1 MSADVKY
8 LVARDGCKIAYE
20 LRMVDPSFK
29 TVVLAGSLGTT
40 FEMWSPQVDALSE
53 RFNVVRYDARGHGR
67 SDVFP
72 GAYSIDRLGLD
83 VIDLIDALDLKAVH
97 FCGLS
102 IGGIVG
108 QWLALRNPQRI
119 ERLVLANTA
128 AFIGSPEF
136 WQQRIELINDDG
148 VASIWEG
155 IRDRWFTTE
164 FINSNT
170 ELMSQLQTMFKS
182 IDTHGYAACCAAIRD
197 MDLRPFTHMNKLPTL
212 IIAGSEDMA
221 TPPEQSEELDKAYLS
236 SQLLV
241 LKAGHLSNLERQD
254 EFNQGLLNFLD

>member
-20 LRMVDPSFK
+20 HRIVNPSFK

-40 FEMWSPQVDALSE
+40 FEMWNPQIVSLSE

-83 VIDLIDALDLKAVH
+83 VIDLIDALDLKTVH

-108 QWLALRNPQRI
+108 QWLALRYPERV

-128 AFIGSPEF
+128 AFIGTPEF
-136 WQQRIELINDDG
+136 WQQRIELINNDG

-170 ELMSQLQTMFKS
+170 CLLYTSPS
-182 IDTHGYAACCAAIRD
+182 PRD
-197 MDLRPFTHMNKLPTL
+197 
-212 IIAGSEDMA
+212 
-221 TPPEQSEELDKAYLS
+221 LS
-236 SQLLV
+236 TSRMPSS
-241 LKAGHLSNLERQD
+241 A
-254 EFNQGLLNFLD
+254 

>member
-1 MSADVKY
+1 MSVDVKF
-8 LVARDGCKIAYE
+8 LAARDGCKIAYE
-20 LRMVDPSFK
+20 HRIVDPSFK
-29 TVVLAGSLGTT
+29 TLVFAGSLGTT
-40 FEMWSPQVDALSE
+40 FEMWNPQMDALSK
-53 RFNVVRYDARGHGR
+53 RFNLVRYDARGHGR

-72 GAYSIDRLGLD
+72 GAYSIDRLGSD
-83 VIDLIDALDLKAVH
+83 AIDLIDALNLKTVH

-108 QWLALRNPQRI
+108 QWLAVRHPERV

-136 WQQRIELINDDG
+136 WQQRIELINNDG

-155 IRDRWFTTE
+155 IRDRWFTNE
-164 FINSNT
+164 FINSHT

-182 IDTHGYAACCAAIRD
+182 IDTNGYAACCAAIRD
-197 MDLRPFTHMNKLPTL
+197 MDLRPFAHLNKLPTL
-212 IIAGSEDMA
+212 MIAGSEDMA
-221 TPPEQSEELDKAYLS
+221 TPLEQSEELDRAYS
-236 SQLLV
+236 NSQLLA

-254 EFNQGLLNFLD
+254 EFNQGLLSFLG